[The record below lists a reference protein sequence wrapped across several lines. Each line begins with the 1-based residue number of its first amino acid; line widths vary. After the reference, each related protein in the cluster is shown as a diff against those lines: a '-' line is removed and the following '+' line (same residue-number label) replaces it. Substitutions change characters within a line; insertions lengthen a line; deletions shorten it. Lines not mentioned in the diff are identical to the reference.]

1 MKTVF
6 NNPEEKKK
14 IMAKFTG
21 PKGKLVRR
29 FGVNIYGNP
38 KYDRL
43 LERRSHGPGQHGPNQ
58 ARRKVS
64 DYGQQLVEK
73 QKLRHTYGLLEKQF
87 RRTFRKAQQMRGVTG
102 ENLLCL
108 LETRLDSIAFRAGF
122 GCTLMQARQ
131 LVNHGHLKINGR
143 RVDIASF
150 RVRVGDVITVRD
162 SAPSRGLATRYL
174 MENPRFDSAG
184 WLAVDQQ
191 ELSVKLSRLPQR
203 DEIGVAANEQMIV
216 ELYSK

>member
-1 MKTVF
+1 
-6 NNPEEKKK
+6 
-14 IMAKFTG
+14 MAKFTG

-43 LERRSHGPGQHGPNQ
+43 LERRSDGPGQHGSSQ

-64 DYGQQLVEK
+64 DYGQQLIEK

-102 ENLLCL
+102 ENLISL
-108 LETRLDSIAFRAGF
+108 LETRLDNIAFRAGF

-131 LVNHGHLKINGR
+131 LVNHGHLKVNGR
-143 RVDIASF
+143 RVDIASY

-162 SAPSRGLATRYL
+162 SESSRGLATRYL
-174 MENPRFDSAG
+174 TENPRFDSAE

-191 ELSVKLSRLPQR
+191 GQQHGLRRCGRTRRLR
-203 DEIGVAANEQMIV
+203 E
-216 ELYSK
+216 

>member
-1 MKTVF
+1 
-6 NNPEEKKK
+6 
-14 IMAKFTG
+14 MAKFTG
-21 PKGKLVRR
+21 PKGKLIRR

-87 RRTFRKAQQMRGVTG
+87 RRTFRKAQQMCGVTG
-102 ENLLCL
+102 DNLLGL

-131 LVNHGHLKINGR
+131 LVNHGHLKVNGR
-143 RVDIASF
+143 RVDIASY
-150 RVRVGDVITVRD
+150 RVRVGDMISIRD
-162 SAPSRGLATRYL
+162 SSSSRELAARYL
-174 MENPRFDSAG
+174 VENPRFDGAE
-184 WLAVDQQ
+184 WLTVDQK
-191 ELSVKLSRLPQR
+191 EMTVAVNRLPQR
-203 DEIGVAANEQMIV
+203 DEIQVAANEQMIV

>member
-1 MKTVF
+1 
-6 NNPEEKKK
+6 
-14 IMAKFTG
+14 MAKFTG

-102 ENLLCL
+102 DNLLNL

-131 LVNHGHLKINGR
+131 LVNHGHLKVNGR

-150 RVRVGDVITVRD
+150 RVRVGDLITVRD
-162 SAPSRGLATRYL
+162 SSASRELASRYL
-174 MENPRFDSAG
+174 MENPRFDSAE
-184 WLAVDQQ
+184 WLTIDQK
-191 ELSVKLSRLPQR
+191 ELSVTVNRLPQR
-203 DEIGVAANEQMIV
+203 DEIQVAANEQMIV

>member
-1 MKTVF
+1 
-6 NNPEEKKK
+6 
-14 IMAKFTG
+14 MAKFTG

-43 LERRSHGPGQHGPNQ
+43 LERRSHGPGQHGSNQ

-102 ENLLCL
+102 DNLLNL

-131 LVNHGHLKINGR
+131 LVNHGHLKVNGR

-150 RVRVGDVITVRD
+150 RVRVGDLITVRD
-162 SAPSRGLATRYL
+162 SSASRELASRYL
-174 MENPRFDSAG
+174 MENPRFDSAE
-184 WLAVDQQ
+184 WFTIDRK
-191 ELSVKLSRLPQR
+191 ELSVTVNRLPQR
-203 DEIGVAANEQMIV
+203 DEIQVAANEQMIV

>member
-1 MKTVF
+1 
-6 NNPEEKKK
+6 
-14 IMAKFTG
+14 MAKFTG

-102 ENLLCL
+102 DNLLSL
-108 LETRLDSIAFRAGF
+108 LETRLDSIAFRVGF

-131 LVNHGHLKINGR
+131 LVNHGHLKVNGR

-150 RVRVGDVITVRD
+150 RVRVGDLITVRD
-162 SAPSRGLATRYL
+162 SSASRELASRYL
-174 MENPRFDSAG
+174 VENPRFDGAE
-184 WLAVDQQ
+184 WLTIDRKG
-191 ELSVKLSRLPQR
+191 LSVTVNRLPQR
-203 DEIGVAANEQMIV
+203 DEIQVAANEQMIV

>member
-1 MKTVF
+1 
-6 NNPEEKKK
+6 
-14 IMAKFTG
+14 
-21 PKGKLVRR
+21 
-29 FGVNIYGNP
+29 
-38 KYDRL
+38 
-43 LERRSHGPGQHGPNQ
+43 
-58 ARRKVS
+58 
-64 DYGQQLVEK
+64 
-73 QKLRHTYGLLEKQF
+73 
-87 RRTFRKAQQMRGVTG
+87 MRGVTG
-102 ENLLCL
+102 DNLLVL

-131 LVNHGHLKINGR
+131 LVNHGHLKVNGR

-162 SAPSRGLATRYL
+162 SAASRGLATRYL

-191 ELSVKLSRLPQR
+191 GLSVTLSRLPQR
-203 DEIGVAANEQMIV
+203 DEIRVAANEQMIV

>member
-1 MKTVF
+1 
-6 NNPEEKKK
+6 
-14 IMAKFTG
+14 MAKFTG

-102 ENLLCL
+102 DNLLSL

-131 LVNHGHLKINGR
+131 LVNHGHLKVNGR

-150 RVRVGDVITVRD
+150 RVRVGDLITVRD
-162 SAPSRGLATRYL
+162 SSTSRELASRYL
-174 MENPRFDSAG
+174 VENPRFDGAE
-184 WLAVDQQ
+184 WLTIDRK
-191 ELSVKLSRLPQR
+191 ELSVMVNRLPQR
-203 DEIGVAANEQMIV
+203 DEIQAAANEQMIV

>member
-1 MKTVF
+1 
-6 NNPEEKKK
+6 
-14 IMAKFTG
+14 MAKFTG
-21 PKGKLVRR
+21 PKGKLIRR

-102 ENLLCL
+102 DNLLGL

-131 LVNHGHLKINGR
+131 LVNHGHLKVNGR
-143 RVDIASF
+143 RVDIASY
-150 RVRVGDVITVRD
+150 RVRVGDMISIRD
-162 SAPSRGLATRYL
+162 SSSSRELAARYL
-174 MENPRFDSAG
+174 VENPRFDGAE
-184 WLAVDQQ
+184 WLTVDQK
-191 ELSVKLSRLPQR
+191 EMTVTVNRLPQR
-203 DEIGVAANEQMIV
+203 DEIQVAANEQMIV

>member
-1 MKTVF
+1 
-6 NNPEEKKK
+6 
-14 IMAKFTG
+14 MAKFTG

-43 LERRSHGPGQHGPNQ
+43 LDRRSHGPGQHGPNQ

-73 QKLRHTYGLLEKQF
+73 QKLRHAYGLLEKQF
-87 RRTFRKAQQMRGVTG
+87 RRTFRKAQLMRGVTG
-102 ENLLCL
+102 ENLLSL

-122 GCTLMQARQ
+122 GCTLIQARQ
-131 LVNHGHLKINGR
+131 LVNHGHLKVNGR

-162 SAPSRGLATRYL
+162 SASSRALATRYL
-174 MENPRFDSAG
+174 IENPRFDSAG
-184 WLAVDQQ
+184 WLSVDQQ
-191 ELSVKLSRLPQR
+191 ELSVILSRLPQR
-203 DEIGVAANEQMIV
+203 DEIRVAANEQMIV